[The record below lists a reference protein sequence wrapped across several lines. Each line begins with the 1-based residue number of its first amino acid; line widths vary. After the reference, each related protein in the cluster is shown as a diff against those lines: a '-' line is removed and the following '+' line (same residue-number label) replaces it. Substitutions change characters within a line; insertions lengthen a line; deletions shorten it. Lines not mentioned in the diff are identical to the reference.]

1 MSAYEFVR
9 SADRLAAVA
18 ADVLAAETIS
28 LDLETTGFSPHS
40 SKIRIL
46 SLNTGNRVYVI
57 DAFQTQT
64 LEPVISALRDSKGVK
79 VGHNLKF
86 DQKFLLH
93 FFGLELWPV
102 FDTYRASSL
111 IYNGKFMG
119 KGTQDLYALYAR
131 ELQIGPEAPDLG
143 GSDWSAPILTQSQ
156 IDYAAEDVIHLPK
169 LRASLKPKLA
179 EHRLNSVALIE
190 FRAILPEAAM
200 ELAGFHFDREA
211 WLALAEENARQAKQL
226 QRELLHELPH
236 PANQLAL
243 PGFDPDFNLS
253 SPTQLLAAL
262 RMVGLTIENTSE
274 ITLAMFAKEFPI
286 VKKLLTWRG
295 FSQAVKTFGPEYLKH
310 VNPVTK
316 RVHTNYFPYTG
327 AGRYAS
333 SDPNLQQIPRP
344 LKPKRKPCE
353 FRECFRAPPRKKLV
367 LADYSQIE
375 LRIAAELAGD
385 ETLMGV
391 YIRGEDAHAQ
401 TASLVAHCPLD
412 QVTKDQRQMAKAVNF
427 GLIYGMMAPK
437 LVQYA
442 QANYG
447 VSMSLDEAELFR
459 TRYFDAYSGI
469 KRWHREIFSD
479 THKKQ
484 GMTRTVAGR
493 LRYLQPDTHN
503 EWANTPVQ
511 GTGADGLKCSLSV
524 VYQRLKKY
532 NGAARMIHMVHDE
545 IIIEADDDP
554 ELVLAVKKDLEEG
567 MIEGMQ
573 PLLRKVPVVVEGGVG
588 ATWAAK

>member
-1 MSAYEFVR
+1 MSAYEVVR
-9 SADRLAAVA
+9 SADRLQAVA
-18 ADVLAAETIS
+18 ADIEAAEVIS
-28 LDLETTGFSPHS
+28 FDLETTGLSPHTS
-40 SKIRIL
+40 QIRIL

-64 LEPVISALRDSKGVK
+64 LEPVIEALRVSRGVK
-79 VGHNLKF
+79 LGHNLKF

-93 FFGLELWPV
+93 FYGLELWPV
-102 FDTYRASSL
+102 FDTYRASCL
-111 IYNGKFMG
+111 IYNGKFSG

-143 GSDWSAPILTQSQ
+143 GSDWSAPVLTQSQ
-156 IDYAAEDVIHLPK
+156 LDYAAEDVIHLPK
-169 LRASLKPKLA
+169 LRACLKPKLA
-179 EHRLNSVALIE
+179 EHHLNSVAMIE

-200 ELAGFHFDREA
+200 ELAGFHFDQTS
-211 WLALAEENARQAKQL
+211 WLALAEENALQAKRL

-253 SPTQLLAAL
+253 SPAQLLKAL
-262 RMVGLTIENTSE
+262 QMVGLDIENTSE

-286 VKKLLTWRG
+286 VKKILNWRG
-295 FSQAVKTFGPEYLKH
+295 YSQAVKTFGPDYLKH
-310 VNPVTK
+310 VNSATN
-316 RVHTNYFPYTG
+316 RIHTNYYPYTG

-344 LKPKRKPCE
+344 LKPRRQPCE
-353 FRECFRAPPRKKLV
+353 FRECFRAPPGKKLV

-375 LRIAAELAGD
+375 LRIAAELAED
-385 ETLMGV
+385 QTLMGV

-427 GLIYGMMAPK
+427 GLIYGMAAPK

-459 TRYFDAYSGI
+459 TRYFEAYSGI
-469 KRWHREIFSD
+469 KSWHGQIFSD
-479 THKKQ
+479 YNKRK
-484 GMTRTVAGR
+484 GVTRTVAGR
-493 LRYLQPDTHN
+493 LRYLQPDAHN

-511 GTGADGLKCSLSV
+511 GTGADGLKCSLAV
-524 VYQRLKKY
+524 VYRRLKKY

-545 IIIEADDDP
+545 IILEVDEAP
-554 ELVLAVKKDLEEG
+554 ELVAAVQKDLEEG

-573 PLLRKVPVVVEGGVG
+573 PLLRKVPVVVEGGSG
-588 ATWAAK
+588 DTWAAK